1 MDSPREEGDDDEGAA
16 ADVDDTPRSA
26 RSERRRRSPREDSED
41 SRHAAV
47 HSEMKRQLSTKKIH
61 NVHQLRQRLRS
72 LSYDNGGQNPA
83 KLFQQFD
90 VDSSGALDYAEF
102 TAAVRK
108 GGKVTRQWMSD
119 LELKQLFETVDT
131 SGDKEITID
140 ELTAFVWGAD
150 AVPASLRSP
159 SGAAGSPR
167 GRRGRKSAADSGP
180 EIQEALY
187 DEFEKTL
194 VADDEPGA
202 GASAQLSESPP
213 SSSRRG
219 RGGGEEEKALSGWG
233 EEGNSEDEATMA
245 AFERGIDGGS
255 GRKSRSASS
264 LRSLVSP
271 ARRQRSP
278 SVEKLPV
285 QPYYDPSLPSY
296 RPGVASAASMET
308 LNELSKPLSHKVT
321 PRSAGGSDSPSKPM
335 WKVNTTPRVV
345 VDRGT
350 AFRLHSQDPDDKED
364 VSQMDRLAILARK
377 ANPPKEGASAS
388 AGPDITERLYAA
400 AQQQT
405 LNLETKRKA
414 AEEAAHEE
422 EAEICKQF
430 KANPVKGKAADTAS
444 GTPVHERMLLWMKSR
459 EQTEQ
464 AKLAIKEKEFQ
475 EEHTFK
481 PAVNERK
488 GGQGAQSTGDIH
500 TRHEAWTKARDQK
513 MEDKRKE
520 KAKAEVEGLSFQPE
534 ISAKANSAEAL
545 KVRAGSPVHDR
556 LYRRAAESQQFHK
569 TRVGEVEHSAKKLAA
584 RGAPAMTTPSAQ
596 RDVSLRLLSPP
607 RTRQA
612 NARDER
618 RKKIAD
624 ASPSQAAKDVE
635 RLRPEQVAATVS
647 RLSSPGRIH
656 TGESRLLNLPRCIV
670 CGACCVL
677 CVESVPHCASCDT
690 WSVARTS
697 RVACRPCVSA
707 LLQLSLVIVTTLCTA
722 LTC

>member
-219 RGGGEEEKALSGWG
+219 RGGGEGAERLGRGGQQRGRGDDGCVRARHRWRQRTKVPQCLKPTLPGQPGAQTAQPERREAAGAALLRSVAAVLPPGRGLRGQHGNAERAIEASIAQSDAQVRRRVRLSLEADVEG
-233 EEGNSEDEATMA
+233 EHDAPRRCGQ
-245 AFERGIDGGS
+245 GHGLPPPL
-255 GRKSRSASS
+255 SRS
-264 LRSLVSP
+264 
-271 ARRQRSP
+271 
-278 SVEKLPV
+278 
-285 QPYYDPSLPSY
+285 
-296 RPGVASAASMET
+296 G
-308 LNELSKPLSHKVT
+308 
-321 PRSAGGSDSPSKPM
+321 
-335 WKVNTTPRVV
+335 
-345 VDRGT
+345 
-350 AFRLHSQDPDDKED
+350 
-364 VSQMDRLAILARK
+364 
-377 ANPPKEGASAS
+377 
-388 AGPDITERLYAA
+388 
-400 AQQQT
+400 
-405 LNLETKRKA
+405 
-414 AEEAAHEE
+414 
-422 EAEICKQF
+422 
-430 KANPVKGKAADTAS
+430 
-444 GTPVHERMLLWMKSR
+444 
-459 EQTEQ
+459 
-464 AKLAIKEKEFQ
+464 
-475 EEHTFK
+475 
-481 PAVNERK
+481 
-488 GGQGAQSTGDIH
+488 
-500 TRHEAWTKARDQK
+500 
-513 MEDKRKE
+513 
-520 KAKAEVEGLSFQPE
+520 
-534 ISAKANSAEAL
+534 
-545 KVRAGSPVHDR
+545 
-556 LYRRAAESQQFHK
+556 
-569 TRVGEVEHSAKKLAA
+569 
-584 RGAPAMTTPSAQ
+584 
-596 RDVSLRLLSPP
+596 
-607 RTRQA
+607 
-612 NARDER
+612 
-618 RKKIAD
+618 
-624 ASPSQAAKDVE
+624 
-635 RLRPEQVAATVS
+635 
-647 RLSSPGRIH
+647 
-656 TGESRLLNLPRCIV
+656 
-670 CGACCVL
+670 
-677 CVESVPHCASCDT
+677 
-690 WSVARTS
+690 
-697 RVACRPCVSA
+697 
-707 LLQLSLVIVTTLCTA
+707 
-722 LTC
+722 